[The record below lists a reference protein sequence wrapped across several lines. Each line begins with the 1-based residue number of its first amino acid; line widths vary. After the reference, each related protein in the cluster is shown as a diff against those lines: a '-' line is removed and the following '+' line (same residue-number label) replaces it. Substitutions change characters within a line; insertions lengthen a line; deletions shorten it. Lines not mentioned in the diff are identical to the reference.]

1 MMNTQIF
8 TLSSPVGYWGII
20 TTETHLVSVD
30 WLGESKP
37 AGQRAAETKL
47 EQRLECMLSRYFK
60 GDPIDFRPIPIQ
72 LPSTS
77 GYGPLFHRVMQV
89 LSTLPHGEV
98 QSYQWM
104 AEQTGNIKASR
115 AVGGAL
121 GRNPIPIVLP
131 CHRIVAKHNRIG
143 GFMQNCPEGGPIKQF
158 LLELE
163 GHRFEGNKLVSTR
176 TGQVELSP
184 V

>member
-1 MMNTQIF
+1 MNMRTF
-8 TLSSPVGYWGII
+8 TIPSPVGYWGI
-20 TTETHLVSVD
+20 TTTDTHLVSID
-30 WLGESKP
+30 WLGEQAP
-37 AGQRAAETKL
+37 ANPREAETRL
-47 EQRLECMLSRYFK
+47 EQRIECMLSRYFK
-60 GDPIDFRPIPIQ
+60 GDPVDFRPLPVQ
-72 LPSTS
+72 LPEKS
-77 GYGPLFHRVMQV
+77 GPLFRRVMEV
-89 LSTLPHGEV
+89 LSTIPYGEV

-163 GHRFEGNKLVSTR
+163 GHRFESGKLISSREARLALV
-176 TGQVELSP
+176 
-184 V
+184 